1 MYQAFL
7 SVFSKFYDCSR
18 LVPRKATAE
27 FGGRTKADFS
37 PSYAR
42 VFEDIR

>member
-7 SVFSKFYDCSR
+7 SVFSKFLRLSR

-27 FGGRTKADFS
+27 KDGRTKADIS

-42 VFEDIR
+42 VFEGIG